1 MSLDIGASRCK
12 WKYHLAGKKDCPS
25 CIIFRPFEFRHFQ
38 DDIPVGLQ
46 RDHLSAP
53 YCVALQ
59 HDSHVDDRDRV
70 IDGDY
75 GSGRLAG

>member
-12 WKYHLAGKKDCPS
+12 WKYHLAGKKIARAAS
-25 CIIFRPFEFRHFQ
+25 S
-38 DDIPVGLQ
+38 
-46 RDHLSAP
+46 SARSSP
-53 YCVALQ
+53 DTSRMISQWDSEGALKC
-59 HDSHVDDRDRV
+59 SLLRCAATRFTLDDRDRV